1 MLINKMKIHLMFFC
15 ISSCHIIN
23 LIVKSGLKR
32 LKEYVVDY
40 ITTILFLNASNQR
53 VAAYKQYFSLFRP
66 HKFGVDMYVI

>member
-40 ITTILFLNASNQR
+40 RTTILFLNASNQH
-53 VAAYKQYFSLFRP
+53 VAAYKQYFLVVSP
-66 HKFGVDMYVI
+66 SQVWCGHVC